1 MEREL
6 ADSDELP
13 RAPTAITPLGSL
25 KLEPARP
32 LPVEKVVSAG
42 TEPSLTES
50 SATRRSSACAGAEA
64 SGCSASTEGSGGSG
78 FFARVSTRLSRKS
91 EAASGSMK
99 VPAFG
104 LSRSL
109 ENLNWIPRGTR
120 PSIEEPPKGFGASSN
135 GIIIAAP

>member
-1 MEREL
+1 MDL
-6 ADSDELP
+6 ASPPTSDELP

-64 SGCSASTEGSGGSG
+64 SGCSASTEGSGGSL
-78 FFARVSTRLSRKS
+78 FARVSTRLSRKS
-91 EAASGSMK
+91 EAASGSMNR
-99 VPAFG
+99 ALG
-104 LSRSL
+104 
-109 ENLNWIPRGTR
+109 
-120 PSIEEPPKGFGASSN
+120 
-135 GIIIAAP
+135 